1 MLERVSQETG
11 ESGNPLIEGVT
22 RAWEMLVRQVDE
34 ILGWSPEAGPEPG
47 PGRGPAGAMAD
58 GALGAAL
65 ARSASG
71 LMEAVGPSGQ
81 AQFSVARDPRWR
93 FNIPVTPAEHV
104 QAMFGE
110 ASDAFGVAAM
120 ALSDRASSAALAA
133 VGCLAENL
141 VRVRWLVEPA
151 ETTQRR
157 ERGYALTAEAIDWF
171 RVTSRRA
178 EESGGAGQ
186 PGLAA
191 EIADRADT
199 METRLEELIR
209 HDGLQVI
216 RVPKR
221 LRLLQDYLPGA
232 GLAPFALFSA
242 AGSRPAAAPSAL
254 FYTEP
259 GTGNAVYGFQRR
271 PLTRAY
277 WLGHAMAF
285 YAGFCDAAGPVLGR
299 SDWAEITSA
308 AEARFRPLVQEADRR
323 YRERLHGGLHPGL

>member
-34 ILGWSPEAGPEPG
+34 ILGWLPEPGPEPG
-47 PGRGPAGAMAD
+47 PERGPAGAMAD
-58 GALGAAL
+58 RALGAAL

-71 LMEAVGPSGQ
+71 LMDAVGPSGQ
-81 AQFSVARDPRWR
+81 VQFSVAGDPRWR

-110 ASDAFGVAAM
+110 ASDAFGVAAI
-120 ALSDRASSAALAA
+120 ALGDRASSAALAA
-133 VGCLAENL
+133 VACLAENL
-141 VRVRWLVEPA
+141 VRTRWLIEPA
-151 ETTQRR
+151 EATQRR

-171 RVTSRRA
+171 RATSRRA
-178 EESGGAGQ
+178 EDSGGADQ
-186 PGLAA
+186 AGLAA
-191 EIADRADT
+191 EVADRAGT

-209 HDGLQVI
+209 RDGLQAI

-232 GLAPFALFSA
+232 GLVPFALFSA

-259 GTGNAVYGFQRR
+259 GPGNALYGFQRR

-277 WLGHAMAF
+277 WLGHAVAF
-285 YAGFCDAAGPVLGR
+285 YADLCAAAGPVLGR
-299 SDWAEITSA
+299 RDWAGIVGD
-308 AEARFRPLVQEADRR
+308 AEVRFRPLVQEADRR
-323 YRERLHGGLHPGL
+323 YRERLHNGLHPGL